1 MTKRIF
7 PIIIFLI
14 YVSICLTQAE
24 VITIKTD
31 RLIDKSEYNH
41 EIEDTTYFVKKLNFR
56 YSNLPDSL
64 TMILNEFVKSNN
76 VKMYLF
82 SIFEKPDSTIVIEI
96 ANWDY
101 WSAFKIPAYYNEIID
116 EIGMAKYNEG
126 KTESADFYI
135 LSYNKQQS
143 IQLINDLFFES
154 DDTLNYKKNIMISPE
169 QIFRATEP
177 IYNFC
182 RCFYKSGK
190 IEIVKLIIATETI
203 VNK

>member
-82 SIFEKPDSTIVIEI
+82 SIFEKPDSAIVIKI

-101 WSAFKIPAYYNEIID
+101 WLAFKIPAYYNEIID
-116 EIGMAKYNEG
+116 EIGMAKYRDG
-126 KTESADFYI
+126 KENSADFYV
-135 LSYNKQQS
+135 LSDKKQQS
-143 IQLINDLFFES
+143 KQIINDFFYES
-154 DDTLNYKKNIMISPE
+154 GDTLNYKKNIIVSTE
-169 QIFRATEP
+169 QIFRATERM
-177 IYNFC
+177 YNFC
-182 RCFYKSGK
+182 QCFYKSGK
-190 IEIVKLIIATETI
+190 IEIVKLTIETKTI